1 MGGGFKITRTV
12 KNDNAT
18 NPNDI
23 IIDPRDSS
31 DEEEVEEDQK
41 TFSSIHRSRKRRKS
55 RFKKLLTISNFT
67 YFEVFAKF

>member
-55 RFKKLLTISNFT
+55 RF
-67 YFEVFAKF
+67 